1 MSHGR
6 RDLSKRRP
14 FLFAKAFPVTLTT
27 DCLVYNHM
35 PGAQSSKD
43 EHGLLRRALRTRGN
57 WNENWQHWHCSPTA
71 FLKLLVVRFVLIT
84 SNFLPVYN
92 GNALFTQITL
102 IFPWDWLM
110 VAFAGGPVSAAR
122 PQVWIWANPRLF
134 GQRNA
139 WYPPYPFRLMS
150 DWACYAQAKDQSW
163 ERFDWSP
170 VLRHGF

>member
-1 MSHGR
+1 MVKSENGYFWDTR
-6 RDLSKRRP
+6 SSYPGLQSFVK
-14 FLFAKAFPVTLTT
+14 VTLS
-27 DCLVYNHM
+27 VYGMH
-35 PGAQSSKD
+35 QQLSFCI
-43 EHGLLRRALRTRGN
+43 AL
-57 WNENWQHWHCSPTA
+57 HCSPTA